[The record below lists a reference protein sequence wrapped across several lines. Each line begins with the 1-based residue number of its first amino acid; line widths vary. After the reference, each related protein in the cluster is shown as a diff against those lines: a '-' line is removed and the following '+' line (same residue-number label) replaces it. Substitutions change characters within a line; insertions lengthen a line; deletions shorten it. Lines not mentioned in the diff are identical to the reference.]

1 MSEQRNDPDRRAQV
15 VEACDFA
22 ADSERLLR
30 AVEDG
35 AAEVYINRDGRTIA
49 RLVPVPY
56 PQGPPWSLYADTLK
70 ITGDIVSP
78 LFTDEESDAFLERE
92 LESIH
97 GKQPD

>member
-1 MSEQRNDPDRRAQV
+1 MSKQRNDTDRRAQV

-22 ADSERLLR
+22 ADSETLLR

-35 AAEVYINRDGRTIA
+35 AAEVYINRGGRTIA

-92 LESIH
+92 LENIQ

>member
-1 MSEQRNDPDRRAQV
+1 MSKQRNDTDRRAQV

-22 ADSERLLR
+22 ANSERLLR

-35 AAEVYINRDGRTIA
+35 AAEVYINRGGRTIA

-56 PQGPPWSLYADTLK
+56 PQGPTWSLYADTLK

-78 LFTDEESDAFLERE
+78 IFTDAESDASIERE
-92 LESIH
+92 LENVQ

>member
-1 MSEQRNDPDRRAQV
+1 MSKQRNDTDRRAQV

-22 ADSERLLR
+22 ADSEQLLR

-35 AAEVYINRDGRTIA
+35 AAEVYVNRDGRTIA

-56 PQGPPWSLYADTLK
+56 PQGPPRGLYADTLK

-78 LFTDEESDAFLERE
+78 LFTDAEFDAFLERE
-92 LESIH
+92 LENIQ

>member
-1 MSEQRNDPDRRAQV
+1 MSKQRNDTDRRAQV

-22 ADSERLLR
+22 ANSEQLLC

-78 LFTDEESDAFLERE
+78 LFTDAEFDAFLERE
-92 LESIH
+92 LENIH